1 MAAPRV
7 IKTHVPCK
15 LLLGMNGC
23 TDIVPGVK
31 IIIISRNPLDACVS
45 RYYHAFNPYK
55 LGWPFPAWAAVW
67 LSGNSGYGSWFT
79 WVRDWYEAAKAN
91 SDQVL
96 WIQYE
101 DMQKNSYDEIEKIR
115 NFLSI
120 QNDGVD
126 NFDLIKKVAE
136 GCSFDSMKEQSLQ
149 TEITGDFQG
158 HLRKGVTGDWRN
170 HFTPE
175 MKKEFDD
182 IYEREMSGSGLVYD
196 FGGN

>member
-1 MAAPRV
+1 
-7 IKTHVPCK
+7 
-15 LLLGMNGC
+15 MNGC

-55 LGWPFPAWAAVW
+55 SGWPFPAWAAVW

-79 WVRDWYEAAKAN
+79 WVRDWYDAAKAN

-115 NFLSI
+115 KFLNI
-120 QNDGVD
+120 QNDVAD
-126 NFDLIKKVAE
+126 NFDLIFSTSVVGKSIIMVKNRKRA
-136 GCSFDSMKEQSLQ
+136 GR
-149 TEITGDFQG
+149 
-158 HLRKGVTGDWRN
+158 LRKCKRRKNRSQKFFRG
-170 HFTPE
+170 
-175 MKKEFDD
+175 KKQ
-182 IYEREMSGSGLVYD
+182 INKLGLSIST
-196 FGGN
+196 